1 VSRPNCWVGVAGVC
15 CVKCFG
21 NTAPA
26 SGQTVILIMGAE
38 QHPDMEDEVFRC
50 EICGQV
56 APSGARAKRVVLV
69 SRPKSYVT
77 RGGNEGFQRRFR
89 GPRPPRQEYDKG
101 GKGHEIVREVLA
113 CSRCAEQVETRLEA
127 APQSEMALDGDQ
139 IESDVE

>member
-1 VSRPNCWVGVAGVC
+1 
-15 CVKCFG
+15 
-21 NTAPA
+21 
-26 SGQTVILIMGAE
+26 M
-38 QHPDMEDEVFRC
+38 FRC

-69 SRPKSYVT
+69 SRPKSYST

-113 CSRCAEQVETRLEA
+113 CGRCAEQVETRLEA
-127 APQSEMALDGDQ
+127 PLPAEVASDDENMQSDSE
-139 IESDVE
+139 